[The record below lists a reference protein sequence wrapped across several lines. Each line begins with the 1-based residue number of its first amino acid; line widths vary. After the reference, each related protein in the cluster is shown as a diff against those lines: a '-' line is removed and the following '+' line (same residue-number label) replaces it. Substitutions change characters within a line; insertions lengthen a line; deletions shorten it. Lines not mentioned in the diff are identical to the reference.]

1 MTNDAHPPPALG
13 SPAACNWAS
22 QDAWCILHTAFGQG
36 AHFLRTWAAWRRDP
50 LRPRMLHYVA
60 LTPHVP
66 HMPDGPHL
74 PAEPATRAL
83 ALALQA
89 QCAGLLPGQ
98 HRLCFEDGQVLLTLC
113 IGPTLALLRQQQF
126 EADGVVLA
134 QAQVPATPDLGT
146 PYSWD
151 DWAVKALARCCRRGT
166 QLVLL
171 QPAPGVQQSL
181 RQCGFVLQE
190 PPTDISGNGAAAA
203 QAQHGVFEPRWEVKT
218 TREPWRRARAA
229 PQTCAVIGAG
239 LAGAS
244 VAASLARRGWQV
256 QVLDLASSP
265 AAGASALPVGLAV
278 PHVSV
283 DDCVLSRLSR
293 SGVRLSLQQAA
304 LLLAQ
309 GQDWAPS
316 GVHEYLFDDAA
327 PQPLPPRWHS
337 HAGWIKPGAL
347 VRAWLAHPA
356 IQFHGGVPVHDLRR
370 SAAGWTLLDCAGQ
383 DITTVARVV
392 LANATGAL
400 PLLRQVQV
408 SQPALPLGLHQLP
421 AVYGVRGLV
430 SWAAHAAPEPRPFPS
445 GPVNGSGSLIPFVPF
460 EDGARWF
467 VGASYQPLGPPE
479 WPDDKNHGANVLR
492 LEKLQ
497 PALCEALAPVFE
509 SGALNAWKGVRCVT
523 ADRLPLVGSLQDE
536 DGSLWICAGMGSRGL
551 SHAPLC
557 AELLAA
563 QWAGEPLPIE
573 ASLAQALVARRQ
585 RSAEHDKPQATD

>member
-1 MTNDAHPPPALG
+1 MTNDAP
-13 SPAACNWAS
+13 SPADARQDSANHGADHWAG
-22 QDAWCILHTAFGQG
+22 QDAWCLLHTAFGQG
-36 AHFLRTWAAWRRDP
+36 AHFLHTWAAWRADP

-60 LTPHVP
+60 LTPHAPDVP
-66 HMPDGPHL
+66 HPPAGGGWPPL
-74 PAEPATRAL
+74 PADPVARAL
-83 ALALQA
+83 ALQT
-89 QCAGLLPGQ
+89 QCAGLVPGQ

-113 IGPTLALLRQQQF
+113 IGPAQALLREQQF

-134 QAQVPATPDLGT
+134 QAQPDGCTPD
-146 PYSWD
+146 PWD
-151 DWAVKALARCCRRGT
+151 DWAVKALVRCCRRGT
-166 QLVLL
+166 QLTLW
-171 QPAPGVQQSL
+171 QPQPGVQHSL

-190 PPTDISGNGAAAA
+190 PPDGIATDCVAAV
-203 QAQHGVFEPRWEVKT
+203 QTQHGVFDPRWELKT

-229 PQTCAVIGAG
+229 PQSCAVIGAG

-256 QVLDLASSP
+256 QVLDQADSP
-265 AAGASALPVGLAV
+265 AAGASGLPVGLAA

-293 SGVRLSLQQAA
+293 SGVRLSLQQARQ
-304 LLLAQ
+304 LLIA

-316 GVHEYLFDDAA
+316 GVHEYLFDEQA
-327 PQPLPPRWHS
+327 PQPTRWHR
-337 HAGWIKPGAL
+337 HAAWIKPGAL
-347 VRAWLAHPA
+347 VRAWLGQPG
-356 IQFHGGVPVHDLRR
+356 IQFRGGVQVQTLQRD
-370 SAAGWTLLDCAGQ
+370 AAGWTLLDPAGQ
-383 DITTVARVV
+383 AITTATRVV

-400 PLLRQVQV
+400 PLLQRTQAA
-408 SQPALPLGLHQLP
+408 QPDLPLGWHQLP

-430 SWAAHAAPEPRPFPS
+430 SWAAHDAPEPRPFPP
-445 GPVNGSGSLIPFVPF
+445 GPVNGSGSLIPHVPY
-460 EDGARWF
+460 DGDTRWF

-497 PALCEALAPVFE
+497 PALFEALTPVFE
-509 SGALNAWKGVRCVT
+509 AGALQAWKGVRCVT
-523 ADRLPLVGSLQDE
+523 ADRLPMVGSLQDE
-536 DGSLWICAGMGSRGL
+536 DQSLWMCAGMGSRGL

-573 ASLAQALVARRQ
+573 ASLAQALQARR
-585 RSAEHDKPQATD
+585 RGLGAKTSPV